1 MFTRS
6 TRPTTPRRR
15 RGLTLLAGAAV
26 VTMLAAGCATTRVSV
41 DSAGGQG
48 NDFSLLA
55 DISADSRFV
64 AGDTNDVWDVFRHDT
79 VTGITD
85 RVSVN
90 SDGSQGNDYTDD
102 ATISVG
108 GRYVAFESTATNL
121 VPGDTNNRADIFV
134 HDTDTGGAW
143 VTG

>member
-1 MFTRS
+1 MIRS
-6 TRPTTPRRR
+6 AV
-15 RGLTLLAGAAV
+15 LA
-26 VTMLAAGCATTRVSV
+26 VTERSV
-41 DSAGGQG
+41 TKKLIADTSAGR
-48 NDFSLLA
+48 A
-55 DISADSRFV
+55 VARRFV